1 MVEEWQNDPE
11 ELILEE
17 ENETEEDGS
26 LGDWR
31 SLQETAAVLEDSA
44 RTLSPYLR
52 RLQLLTPERIEA
64 LCRLEREEAGRLTE
78 EQLRE
83 QKSREER
90 LLLSCL
96 TLVGT
101 AAVGFVALLLL
112 REAETDFIDPSH
124 AILGILAGGLLGFC
138 LGALNRRG

>member
-17 ENETEEDGS
+17 ENRETEEDGP

-78 EQLRE
+78 EELRE
-83 QKSREER
+83 QK
-90 LLLSCL
+90 
-96 TLVGT
+96 
-101 AAVGFVALLLL
+101 
-112 REAETDFIDPSH
+112 
-124 AILGILAGGLLGFC
+124 
-138 LGALNRRG
+138 NR